1 VKKNPTSRR
10 AYAGMTAEQAT
21 LAHEEHRKILRVL
34 TGLLMGMFVANLS
47 ATIVGNA
54 LPVIVGEI
62 GGTQQ
67 QYTWIVTS
75 SILAST
81 ALTPIA
87 GKLADLFDKK
97 KLLLGSIVIFALGSL
112 LAGLSTSAGM
122 LIAVRVL
129 QGVGMGAN
137 MVLTQIIIATIIP
150 PRQRGRYNGYMGA
163 VIAVATVSGPLIGGL
178 IVDVPWL
185 GWRWCFWVAIP
196 FMAAAF
202 AVLVKYLHVPS
213 VGRPGAKVDW
223 AGAALISLAAT
234 LLLVWVSFANH
245 EFDWVSWQ
253 TFAMVGAA
261 LVAVIIFVLVERR
274 VSEPVVPLHI
284 LTERTTALAI
294 VASLAVGTV
303 LFGTNIFLGQY
314 FQIGRGYS
322 PTIAGWLGLP
332 VMLGLLISST
342 VAGNLVTRSGRW
354 KPYVVGGLA
363 LLTVGIALMATVGAT
378 TPLWIISI
386 YLLLAGLGLGAS
398 MQNLVLAVQ
407 NTVELRNVGA
417 ATSTVTFFRSLG
429 GAVGIQVLG
438 AVYAARVTSLT
449 LAGYAEQGV
458 DGGGLDA
465 STSSLD
471 LGALPAEM
479 ARVVREAYGDGIGTV
494 FAVAAIISVVGL
506 LAVLLMKGTELRSSW
521 EVPSDVREVLDTDAG
536 PGTTAAPGD
545 LTPTTTAMVDQSQVP
560 PTRNDDGVGP
570 VWAEPA
576 VPDPGEP
583 GEPGEPV
590 GRGGPQKRRQV

>member
-1 VKKNPTSRR
+1 MKKKDLTSRR
-10 AYAGMTAEQAT
+10 AYAGMTSEQAA
-21 LAHEEHRKILRVL
+21 LAHEEHRRVLKIL
-34 TGLLMGMFVANLS
+34 TGLLMAMFVANL
-47 ATIVGNA
+47 AGTVVGNA
-54 LPVIVGEI
+54 LPVIVAEI

-75 SILAST
+75 TILAST
-81 ALTPIA
+81 AVTPIA

-97 KLLLGSIVIFALGSL
+97 KLLLGSIALFALGSL

-129 QGVGMGAN
+129 QGIGMGAN

-150 PRQRGRYNGYMGA
+150 PRQRGRYNGYIGA
-163 VIAVATVSGPLIGGL
+163 VIAVATVSGPLLGGL

-196 FMAAAF
+196 FVAAAF
-202 AVLVKYLHVPS
+202 AVLVKNLEVPGE
-213 VGRPGAKVDW
+213 GRPGAKVDW

-234 LLLVWVSFANH
+234 LLLIWVSFANH
-245 EFDWVSWQ
+245 EFEWVSWQ

-261 LVAVIIFVLVERR
+261 LVAATGFVLVERR

-303 LFGTNIFLGQY
+303 MFGTNIFLGQY

-332 VMLGLLISST
+332 IMLGLLVSST

-363 LLTVGIALMATVGAT
+363 LLTVGIGLMATVGGS
-378 TPLWIISI
+378 TPLWLISL

-407 NTVELRNVGA
+407 NTVQLGNVGA

-449 LAGYAEQGV
+449 VAGYREQGIDV
-458 DGGGLDA
+458 GGLDA

-471 LGALPAEM
+471 LGALPDEM
-479 ARVVREAYGDGIGTV
+479 ARVVHQAYGDGIGTV
-494 FAVAAIISVVGL
+494 FAVAALISAVGL
-506 LAVLLMKGTELRSSW
+506 VAVLFMRGTELRNSW
-521 EVPSDVREVLDTDAG
+521 EVPAEVREVLETDDG

-545 LTPTTTAMVDQSQVP
+545 VTPATTAMVDQ
-560 PTRNDDGVGP
+560 T
-570 VWAEPA
+570 
-576 VPDPGEP
+576 GEP
-583 GEPGEPV
+583 GD
-590 GRGGPQKRRQV
+590 RGAGLNAR